1 MSGAAW
7 FWLNNTNNSSST
19 STCDVSDKVDFGQ
32 AMLYCTVDNLGAAYL
47 WFIMLFMAAFYV
59 FFILKS
65 KSRLGKT
72 VLSVLLVV
80 QVSLFGV
87 LHVEYMAVK
96 SQIENPSSI

>member
-1 MSGAAW
+1 
-7 FWLNNTNNSSST
+7 
-19 STCDVSDKVDFGQ
+19 
-32 AMLYCTVDNLGAAYL
+32 
-47 WFIMLFMAAFYV
+47 MLFMAAFYV